1 MEDYLTEEERLE
13 ALKRWLKENGRSM
26 LFGVGFGAAIV
37 LGWNFWQTRQWQ
49 NAEQAGNTFQQLLT
63 AEQNKQA
70 DAALKLSERLIEQHG
85 NSAYGW
91 YGRLFAAK
99 FKAEKG
105 DLDGAKQLLKDVLAT
120 TSDPNMKLLAR
131 LRLAQ
136 VMLALKE
143 DEEALQLVDSVG
155 ADLVA
160 PYRALYAELKGD
172 ILLALGRH
180 DQARSAYE
188 QARSAVGGN
197 APLLELKLLDL
208 APANS

>member
-180 DQARSAYE
+180 DQARSAYD
-188 QARSAVGGN
+188 QARSAVGGK
-197 APLLELKLLDL
+197 APLLELKLQDL